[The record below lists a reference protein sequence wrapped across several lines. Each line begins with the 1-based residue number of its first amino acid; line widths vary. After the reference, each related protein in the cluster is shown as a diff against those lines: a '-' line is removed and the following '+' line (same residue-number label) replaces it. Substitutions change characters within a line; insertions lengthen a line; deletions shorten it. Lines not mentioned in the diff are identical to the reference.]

1 MHRLRWI
8 AGALVGGILVALLV
22 VVVFGVLRARRMEET
37 KTPGPARTPSPLV
50 LDNATEN
57 TLRLQTRD
65 GELIFDQTNGN
76 LLAVIERSSGEK
88 LIFSSEQGALW
99 RLAFNYSAQTVA
111 STDYSM
117 TGTRSFRYQ
126 WLSEKNELL
135 LQYVPDPA
143 TEKGISVEV
152 RVKPVGESQFDLQL
166 TLQNHQGYEVTE
178 VRFPDGWMGS
188 RESIREVLLPIM
200 PGVILNQGFFA
211 QGGRDAVVVYPGWP
225 GVFAD
230 FTGIRS
236 AGGQVVLYTTPANPP
251 LTPITYGVK
260 LNGCP
265 DQTSICWM
273 HVFKP
278 RISPEKT
285 WVSPVLHIRIGGSW
299 EEAADAYRKDSGLE
313 RVKSLG
319 EKLGPLFEK
328 VSRAPL
334 LKADASQLGLS
345 FADYP
350 ALLDRLPGAGLIH
363 LVGYGEGGFDRNYP
377 DFLPP
382 DSHFGTTEDL
392 ARVAAEIRARGL
404 LLMPYTN
411 PTWWDGKSPTMRTLP
426 KEVRLLD
433 VVVVNDQGMHL
444 EECYGCPA
452 DPHYGYV
459 VSPYA
464 TFVQERLKQ
473 LMDDFSTLKIA
484 DILFEEGGFDR
495 NYPDFLPPDSHFGTT
510 EDLARVA
517 AEIRARGLL
526 LMPYTNP
533 TWWDGKSPT
542 MRTLPKEVRLLD
554 VVVVNDQGMHLEE
567 CYGCPADPHYGYVVS
582 PYATFVQERLKQL
595 MDDFST
601 LKIADILFEDQIG
614 ARAAVYDYNK
624 AAPSPDSYLQG
635 WIEHTRTFEEMHLAT
650 EGGFDQLVETEVGFH
665 GSVMLSERRGETSS
679 WWGEG
684 NWRYYPF
691 VTQVARDRVFFYQ
704 HNLAPETFTHNKAT
718 LGWNAAMGYQLSY
731 DLFRS
736 QYGGGIDDEMLEV
749 VAAFQFRA
757 FASYAGERVRGYTSL
772 NDNVTQTDFETATVF
787 YNWDAS
793 KTYSLGEYSVP
804 GNGFLLLKKDGS
816 LVAGVFNRYNDEMLS
831 PGEHYIIE
839 ERGRDAISI
848 YQPKGKDTP
857 LRIKPLPAWVNEQNL
872 LIQAFS
878 PDGRMLQQKEV
889 PVAGEFITLD
899 YQRKLGDEKV
909 AWYLIVAQ

>member
-484 DILFEEGGFDR
+484 DILFE
-495 NYPDFLPPDSHFGTT
+495 
-510 EDLARVA
+510 
-517 AEIRARGLL
+517 
-526 LMPYTNP
+526 
-533 TWWDGKSPT
+533 
-542 MRTLPKEVRLLD
+542 
-554 VVVVNDQGMHLEE
+554 
-567 CYGCPADPHYGYVVS
+567 
-582 PYATFVQERLKQL
+582 
-595 MDDFST
+595 
-601 LKIADILFEDQIG
+601 DQIG